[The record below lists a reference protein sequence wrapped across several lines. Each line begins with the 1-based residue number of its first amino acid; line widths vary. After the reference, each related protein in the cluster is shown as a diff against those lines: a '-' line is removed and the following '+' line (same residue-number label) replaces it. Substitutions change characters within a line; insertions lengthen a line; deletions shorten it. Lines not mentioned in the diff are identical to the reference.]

1 MKEKFEDILDKATR
15 HLGSESDLE
24 DFLKHY
30 PEARQ
35 ELLPLLEAAK
45 RLSEMQ
51 APTLSAESREGLRRK
66 LLAARF
72 KEVPRR
78 WRGASVPKW
87 ARRAALSFS
96 AVLLLGT
103 GVAAAA
109 NRSLPNDFLYHVKRA
124 GERVRLA
131 VSANKETRVR
141 LQLIYAERRLEES
154 RAVVGHPRALHQAI
168 TEMSSETSAAV
179 ESAARVSPEK
189 REDLMAELLALTER
203 QQDVLEDVA
212 ASAPEA
218 AQEAIQRAMKNSRR
232 DHQRAVE
239 ALTGAGPKRPR
250 EQAPSPPILQ
260 KKSRP
265 APTISVE
272 IKETPEPRGKGAPLK
287 DEEK

>member
-24 DFLKHY
+24 DFLKRY
-30 PEARQ
+30 PEARK

-45 RLSEMQ
+45 KLSEIQ
-51 APTLSAESREGLRRK
+51 APTLSAESREELRRK
-66 LLAARF
+66 LLAVTF

-78 WRGASVPKW
+78 WRGASAPKW
-87 ARRAALSFS
+87 ARRVALSFS

-103 GVAAAA
+103 GVAAAS
-109 NRSLPNDFLYHVKRA
+109 RSLPNDLLYPVKHA

-131 VSANKETRVR
+131 VSTNKETRAR

-179 ESAARVSPEK
+179 ESAAQVSQEK

-203 QQDVLEDVA
+203 QQSVLKGVA

-239 ALTGAGPKRPR
+239 ALTGATLKRPR
-250 EQAPSPPILQ
+250 EQSPSPPILQ

-272 IKETPEPRGKGAPLK
+272 IKEMPEPRGKGAPLK
-287 DEEK
+287 DGEE

>member
-15 HLGSESDLE
+15 HLGSESDLK
-24 DFLKHY
+24 DFLKRY
-30 PEARQ
+30 PEAHQ

-45 RLSEMQ
+45 KLSEMQ
-51 APTLSAESREGLRRK
+51 APTLSAESRERLRGK
-66 LLAARF
+66 LLAVRF

-78 WRGASVPKW
+78 WRGASAPKW

-109 NRSLPNDFLYHVKRA
+109 SRSLPNDFLYPVKRA
-124 GERVRLA
+124 SERVRFA
-131 VSANKETRVR
+131 VSASKETRAR

-154 RAVVGHPRALHQAI
+154 KAVVGHPRALRQAI

-179 ESAARVSPEK
+179 ESAAQVSPEK

-203 QQDVLEDVA
+203 QQDVLEGVA

-218 AQEAIQRAMKNSRR
+218 AQEAIQRAMENSRR
-232 DHQRAVE
+232 GHQRAIE
-239 ALTGAGPKRPR
+239 ALAGVRPERPR
-250 EQAPSPPILQ
+250 EQAPSPPVLQ
-260 KKSRP
+260 KKPRP
-265 APTISVE
+265 
-272 IKETPEPRGKGAPLK
+272 K
-287 DEEK
+287 